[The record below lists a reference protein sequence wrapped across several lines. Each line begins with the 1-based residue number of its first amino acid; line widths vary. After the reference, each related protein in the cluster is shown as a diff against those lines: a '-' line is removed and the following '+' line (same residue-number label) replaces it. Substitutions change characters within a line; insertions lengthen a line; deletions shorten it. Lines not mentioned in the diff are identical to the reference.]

1 MSIIYQ
7 PIQETKIMEV
17 KRPWSFLLTIF
28 LFFLIILT
36 ITPSISATM
45 TSHRTMVNEKNQVDI
60 NKISFFR
67 VYVIG
72 RIYNLT
78 FGNGTYIF
86 QTDNL
91 RVFRISRDYF
101 GTFEI
106 SYEHLL
112 DKNLSYGM
120 IGGFNFRGVLTPS
133 FICGFFYL
141 PQRFSCR
148 SLEPVQSNNFLSHTT
163 IR

>member
-1 MSIIYQ
+1 M
-7 PIQETKIMEV
+7 KV
-17 KRPWSFLLTIF
+17 KHPQSFLMTIF
-28 LFFLIILT
+28 LFFLIIFT

-45 TSHRTMVNEKNQVDI
+45 ASSHQIMVNEKNQVDL

-72 RIYNLT
+72 KIYNLT

-91 RVFRISRDYF
+91 RIFKISRDYF

-106 SYEHLL
+106 SYEHIL
-112 DKNLSYGM
+112 DKNSSYGM
-120 IGGFNFRGVLTPS
+120 SGGFKFRGVLTS
-133 FICGFFYL
+133 TFICGFFYI
-141 PQRFSCR
+141 PQFMYWHGLINKATAGALCK
-148 SLEPVQSNNFLSHTT
+148 
-163 IR
+163 

>member
-1 MSIIYQ
+1 
-7 PIQETKIMEV
+7 MEV
-17 KRPWSFLLTIF
+17 KHPSSFLSAIVL
-28 LFFLIILT
+28 LFLIIFT
-36 ITPSISATM
+36 STPWISAAMT
-45 TSHRTMVNEKNQVDI
+45 TSHHLTAEEKNQIDP

-72 RIYNLT
+72 KIYNLT

-112 DKNLSYGM
+112 DKNLTYGM
-120 IGGFNFRGVLTPS
+120 IGGFDFRGVLRPT

-141 PQRFSCR
+141 PQR
-148 SLEPVQSNNFLSHTT
+148 LS
-163 IR
+163 

>member
-1 MSIIYQ
+1 MYQ
-7 PIQETKIMEV
+7 PIQETEAMEV
-17 KRPWSFLLTIF
+17 KHPRSFLLTIF
-28 LFFLIILT
+28 LCFLIIFS

-45 TSHRTMVNEKNQVDI
+45 ASSHQIMVNEKNQVDL

-72 RIYNLT
+72 KIYNLI

-91 RVFRISRDYF
+91 RVFSVSRDYF

-112 DKNLSYGM
+112 DKNLTYGM
-120 IGGFNFRGVLTPS
+120 IGGFNFRGVLRPT

-141 PQRFSCR
+141 PQR
-148 SLEPVQSNNFLSHTT
+148 